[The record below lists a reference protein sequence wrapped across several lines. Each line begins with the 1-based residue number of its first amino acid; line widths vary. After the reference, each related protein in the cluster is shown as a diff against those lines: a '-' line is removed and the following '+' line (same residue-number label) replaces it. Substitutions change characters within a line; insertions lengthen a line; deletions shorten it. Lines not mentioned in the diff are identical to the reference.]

1 MLFHLL
7 RVEVDEDDRVVAQT
21 GTQPL
26 YELREDA
33 MVMAEFEA
41 ARCHG
46 DYGYSVERDCWWSR
60 DNQGRRYRFE
70 VKEVTASPVAS

>member
-26 YELREDA
+26 YELRQDA

-41 ARCHG
+41 ARCLG
-46 DYGYSVERDCWWSR
+46 DYGYCVETDCWWGR
-60 DNQGRRYRFE
+60 DRHGRRFRFE
-70 VKEVTASPVAS
+70 VRPVEASNVAA